1 MRNLGKIIAMIVAC
15 IALVTFSS
23 AAMAATKKKSIATE
37 AAVASVKIYVPI
49 VNLVCKPCANVSQA
63 PSSTTSPTDVC
74 CEYVVVGW
82 QELIK

>member
-1 MRNLGKIIAMIVAC
+1 LA
-15 IALVTFSS
+15 TFSS
-23 AAMAATKKKSIATE
+23 TAMAATKKKSIATE
-37 AAVASVKIYVPI
+37 TAVAAVKIYVPI

-63 PSSTTSPTDVC
+63 PSSTTSPSDVC